1 MSIKGTLETFDLSS
15 LLQMLNSEKKT
26 GRLSIRSDTNQV
38 QIFFQEGH
46 LVFATEK
53 NKSNRIGL
61 LLLNNGLVTRQALDT
76 CLVLSREKNQFIG
89 KTLVENGYL
98 TQAELN
104 AFLLKQAENSIY
116 NLFLWKNARFV
127 YKDSE
132 INTKAMAGRK
142 FNTMNI
148 LLEASR
154 RIDELEVLKKKIPDD
169 NAVLKR
175 TGSKEK
181 DITAELS
188 GDEQRLLSLVNG
200 YATVGRILDQ
210 TGWDYF
216 SVYKAIY
223 SLVSCGLAEIV
234 SSLPPEELAAQAVS
248 QLQGID
254 GRQFR
259 ETLDNMGI
267 KRSSILRVALTRLF
281 RDAADKN
288 QLLDSV
294 RQEAGKVISGLDSA
308 ELDRLRH
315 ETSQPFIRV
324 MLELLL
330 HESIEESSEQ

>member
-15 LLQMLNSEKKT
+15 LLQMLTSEKKT
-26 GRLSIRSDTNQV
+26 GRLTIRSDTNQV
-38 QIFFQEGH
+38 QIFFRQGD

-53 NKSNRIGL
+53 NKSNRIGQ
-61 LLLNNGLVTRQALDT
+61 LLLNNGLVSRQALDT
-76 CLVLSREKNQFIG
+76 CLDLSREKKQFIG

-116 NLFLWKNARFV
+116 NVFLWKNAAFA

-132 INTKAMAGRK
+132 IDTRAMAGRK

-169 NAVLKR
+169 KAVLKC
-175 TGSKEK
+175 TGRKEK
-181 DITAELS
+181 DRKAKLS
-188 GDEQRLLSLVNG
+188 ADEKRVLSLING
-200 YATVGRILDQ
+200 YATVGQVLDQ
-210 TGWDYF
+210 TGWDSF
-216 SVYKAIY
+216 SGYKAIY

-234 SSLPPEELAAQAVS
+234 SSLPPEELASRAVS

-267 KRSSILRVALTRLF
+267 KRSSILRVALVRLF

-330 HESIEESSEQ
+330 HEAIDGSA